1 VPTTSID
8 AFFACTLLVAVALI
22 VTASFASAMQTNI
35 ESFQGVND
43 QNYLKTAAEQIVQ
56 TTGSPGY
63 WGSTG
68 TVPDSFGL
76 AKVGGKAFE
85 LDGDKICRLSGHC
98 TNALT
103 YKDVSSSSRL
113 YNLAFAISITP
124 MLSITLQPTGNTTN
138 GATTT
143 YNFQVSVTANQN
155 PTAAKIQSYIITQN
169 QVTNVSTALSSL
181 GQANL
186 SFQLPTSDA
195 GSVLLVVFA
204 KADMDERL
212 TGYQTY
218 SFTHPSGEQPQNQQY
233 LSLSPLENKLTVQVN
248 QPDTTVSKVYAFSF
262 GHQSQLTQASGT
274 YAIPK
279 YLDKS
284 PIVLAVTGTS
294 QTVSFVEYTSYPT
307 VPLHF
312 GSEFDN
318 TGQSAFVYT
327 VTVKD
332 VLYKLTVTLGEI
344 SK

>member
-8 AFFACTLLVAVALI
+8 AFFACTLLVAVAII

-56 TTGSPGY
+56 TAGSPGN

-68 TVPDSFGL
+68 NVPDSFGL
-76 AKVGGKAFE
+76 AKVGGQAYE
-85 LDGDKICRLSGHC
+85 LDCDKICRLSSHC

-103 YKDVSSSSRL
+103 YKDVSDSARL
-113 YNLAFAISITP
+113 YNLAFALSIAP
-124 MLSITLQPTGNTTN
+124 MLTITLQPTGNTTN
-138 GATTT
+138 DAETI
-143 YNFQVSVTANQN
+143 YNFQISVTANQN
-155 PTAAKIQSYIITQN
+155 PTAATIQSYIISQN
-169 QVTNVSTALSSL
+169 QVANVSTAASSL
-181 GQANL
+181 DQANI
-186 SFQLPTSDA
+186 SFQLPSSDA
-195 GSVLLVVFA
+195 GPILLIVFA

-233 LSLSPLENKLTVQVN
+233 LSLSPLVNKLTVQVN
-248 QPDTTVSKVYAFSF
+248 QPDTTVSKVYALSF
-262 GHQSQLTQASGT
+262 GHQSQLTQTSGS
-274 YAIPK
+274 YAIPQ

-294 QTVSFVEYTSYPT
+294 QTVGFVEYTSYPT

-318 TGQSAFVYT
+318 TGQNAFVYT
-327 VTVKD
+327 VIVND
-332 VLYKLTVTLGEI
+332 VFYKLTVTLGEI